1 MDPPA
6 SLALG
11 PLALSLAAGWASGL
25 NLYAAVL
32 TLGLL
37 QDFGVVALPPD
48 LQVLGSPVVLL
59 TAAALYSLE
68 FFADKIPGVSTTWD
82 ALHTF
87 IRIPAGALLAAASVA
102 PIGHD
107 WMLAAALLGGAL
119 AAGTH
124 FAKAGSRATLALLP
138 LPFAAWMASL
148 SEDAAAVV
156 LLWLAIS
163 HPVVFFGLL
172 ALFLALLAWALPKLF
187 RALRGLLRTIGRWLG
202 IARSRPDGGY

>member
-1 MDPPA
+1 MDPLSA
-6 SLALG
+6 
-11 PLALSLAAGWASGL
+11 LALSLGASWASGL

-32 TLGLL
+32 TLGVL
-37 QDFGVVALPPD
+37 QDLGVVALPPD

-59 TAAALYSLE
+59 AAGALYALE
-68 FFADKIPGVSTTWD
+68 FFADKIPGVSTGWD

-107 WMLAAALLGGAL
+107 WALAAALLGGAL

-124 FAKAGSRATLALLP
+124 FAKAGSRASLALLP
-138 LPFAAWMASL
+138 VPFAAWMASL
-148 SEDAAAVV
+148 GEDAAVVV

-163 HPVVFFGLL
+163 HPIVFFGLL
-172 ALFLALLAWALPKLF
+172 ALFVAFLAWVLPKLF

-202 IARSRPDGGY
+202 IARSRPNDSY

>member
-1 MDPPA
+1 MDPL
-6 SLALG
+6 SV
-11 PLALSLAAGWASGL
+11 LALSLGTGWASGL

-32 TLGLL
+32 TLGVL
-37 QDFGVVALPPD
+37 QDLGVVALPPD
-48 LQVLGSPVVLL
+48 LHVLGSPVVLI
-59 TAAALYSLE
+59 AAGALYVLE
-68 FFADKIPGVSTTWD
+68 FFADKVPGVSTGWD

-102 PIGHD
+102 HMGRD
-107 WMLAAALLGGAL
+107 WALAAALLGGAL

-124 FAKAGSRATLALLP
+124 LAKSGSRAALAVFP

-148 SEDAAAVV
+148 GEDAAVVV

-172 ALFLALLAWALPKLF
+172 ALFVAALAWVLPKLF
-187 RALRGLLRTIGRWLG
+187 RALRGLFCTIGRRLG
-202 IARSRPDGGY
+202 VARSSANNGG